1 MGEEETKKDEQKVA
15 FHRLFAFADGRDV
28 ALMAVGTVSAV
39 GNGISMPIMTLIFGQ
54 LIDAFGYADNATVV
68 HQVNQ
73 VVVKF
78 VYLGLG
84 TGLAALLEVSC
95 WMVSGERQAARI
107 RALYLEVILRQDI
120 AFFDKEMTTGE
131 AVERMSGDTL
141 FIQDAI
147 GEKVGKFIQ
156 LLSTFFGG
164 FIIAFTKGW
173 LLSLVMLSSLPP
185 IAIAGA
191 VMSWMITKLS
201 SRGQAAYS
209 DAGNVV
215 EQTIGSIRT
224 VVSFTGED
232 RAVEQYNK
240 SINTAYRSS
249 MEEGVASGL
258 GMGAV
263 FMVIFCSYGL
273 STWYGAKLIIDKGYS
288 GGVVINVM
296 LAIMVGGM
304 SLGEASP
311 CISAFAAGRAAAYR
325 MFETIKRQPEID
337 ANDTSGIVLEDVNGE
352 IELKDVCFSYPT
364 RPEQLVFNGLS
375 LRVPSGTTMAIVG
388 ESGSGKSTVI
398 SLVERFYDP
407 QAGEVLIDGINL
419 KKLRLRHIRE
429 KIGLV
434 SQEPV
439 LFTATIKENIAYG
452 KEGATLEEIKRAT
465 ELANAARFIDKLP
478 NGLDTAVGE
487 HGTQLSGGQKQRI
500 AIARAILKDPKI
512 LLLDEATSALDTE
525 SERIVQEALSRIMSQ
540 RTTIVVAHRL
550 STVRNADTITVLHE
564 GRVVE
569 QGPHSTLVNDPNGA
583 YSQLIRLQEL
593 RKEGDEEPSNDHGRL
608 SSHNDAATKSMS
620 KSFRRTSLS
629 RSISRGSSLGRSR
642 SSRRSFTTGFGL
654 PGSIEIQDGESGVD
668 EGNQGQLEPRRD
680 VPIKRLV
687 YLNKPEAPVLLI
699 GSVAAAVH
707 GVLFPVFSI
716 LISSA
721 IKTFYQPP
729 HELRKQARFWALMYT
744 VLGIVALLSVPVQF
758 FFFGVAGGKLVE
770 RIRSLSFRKVVHQEI
785 SWFDEP
791 SNSSGVIGARLSV
804 DAATVRSLV
813 GDNLALMVQNLST
826 VTAGFLIA
834 IIANWELSLVII
846 VVIPLVGLQGYAQI
860 KFLKGFSADAKA
872 MYEQASQVASDAISS
887 IRTVASFSAE
897 KRMMAAYREKCE
909 APMKHGIRQGLA
921 SGFGFGLSFM
931 TLYFTYAL
939 CFYVGARFVKDGKA
953 TFTEVFRVFFALTMA
968 SLSVSQTSALGPDST
983 KAKDSVAS
991 IFAILDRKSSIDSG
1005 SDEGMILD
1013 NVKGTIELQHVS
1025 FKYPSRPD
1033 VQIFRD
1039 LCLTIHSGKTV
1050 ALVGESGSGK
1060 STAIALLERFYDPD
1074 SGSVLLDGVDIKTL
1088 KVRWLRQQMGLVS
1101 QEPVLFND
1109 TIRANIAYGKEGE
1122 VSEKEIVAAA
1132 EIANAHQFISGLPQ
1146 GYDTTVGERGIQLSG
1161 GQKQRVAIARAILKD
1176 PRMLLLDEAT
1186 SALDAES
1193 EHAVQEALDRAVVGR
1208 STLIVAHRLSTIKG
1222 ADTIAVL
1229 KNGGI
1234 VEKGRHEALIDRKDG
1249 VYASLYSVSPSGRYR
1264 GVLEC
1269 RLWGLSC
1276 SDASD
1281 WCQRVSSAVEA
1292 LLAITLWPQQEQQLL
1307 RFPTPSLVT
1316 LPRSPSGKPRVEIR
1330 VMVKDTEYYDILGV
1344 SVDASAAEIK
1354 KAYYLKARV
1363 VHPDKNLGDPQ
1374 AAHNFQVLGEAY
1386 QVLGDPAKREEYDK
1400 HGKEGVPQDSMIDP
1414 AAVFGMLFG
1423 SDFFEDYVGQL
1434 ALATIASVEIEEE
1447 SQVPEIRKQRVHE
1460 KIKELQ
1466 KEREQKL
1473 VEILKDRLHLYVSGQ
1488 IEEFVNWAN
1497 TEASRLS
1504 QAAFGEAML
1513 HTIGYIYARQAARE
1527 IGKSKRYMGMP
1538 FIAEWVRNKGHH
1550 IKSQVNAASGAVAL
1564 IQLQGGMQKLEA
1576 GEDEDIMKHFEEKKD
1591 AMLNSLWKINVLDIE
1606 STLLHVCQ
1614 AVLRDNSV
1622 SKDVLKLR
1630 AKALKKLGTIFQV
1643 SEMYR

>member
-1 MGEEETKKDEQKVA
+1 MGEEERKKDEQKVA

-54 LIDAFGYADNATVV
+54 IIDAFGYADNSTVS
-68 HQVNQ
+68 HQVNK

-78 VYLGLG
+78 VYLALG

-95 WMVSGERQAARI
+95 WMVTGERQAARI
-107 RALYLEVILRQDI
+107 RALYLETILRQDV

-141 FIQDAI
+141 LIQDAI
-147 GEKVGKFIQ
+147 GEKVGKFVQ

-164 FIIAFTKGW
+164 FIIAFAKGW

-191 VMSWMITKLS
+191 VMSWMIAKLS

-209 DAGNVV
+209 EAGNVV

-232 RAVEQYNK
+232 RAVELYNK

-249 MEEGVASGL
+249 MQEGVASGL

-263 FMVIFCSYGL
+263 FMVVFSSYGL

-296 LAIMVGGM
+296 FAIMVGGM
-304 SLGEASP
+304 SLGQTSP
-311 CISAFAAGRAAAYR
+311 CVSAFAAGRAAAYR

-352 IELKDVCFSYPT
+352 IELKDVYFSYPT

-407 QAGEVLIDGINL
+407 QAGEVLIDGVNL

-550 STVRNADTITVLHE
+550 STVRNANTITVLHE

-569 QGPHSTLVNDPNGA
+569 QAGPHSTLVNDPNGA
-583 YSQLIRLQEL
+583 YCQLIRLQEL
-593 RKEGDEEPSNDHGRL
+593 RQEGDEEPSNDHGRL
-608 SSHNDAATKSMS
+608 SSNNDAATKSMS

-629 RSISRGSSLGRSR
+629 RSISRGSSLGRS
-642 SSRRSFTTGFGL
+642 SRLSFTTGFGL
-654 PGSIEIQDGESGVD
+654 PGSIEIQDGESRAD

-707 GVLFPVFSI
+707 GVLFPIFAI

-729 HELRKQARFWALMYT
+729 HELRKNARFWALMYT
-744 VLGIVALLSVPVQF
+744 VLGIVALLSVPIQF

-770 RIRSLSFRKVVHQEI
+770 RIRSLSFKKVVHQEI

-813 GDNLALMVQNLST
+813 GDNLALLVQNLST
-826 VTAGFLIA
+826 VIAGFLIA

-897 KRMMAAYREKCE
+897 KRMMDAYRKKCE
-909 APMKHGIRQGLA
+909 APMKHGIRQGLV
-921 SGFGFGLSFM
+921 SGLGFGFSFM

-991 IFAILDRKSSIDSG
+991 IFAILDRKSSIDSS

-1060 STAIALLERFYDPD
+1060 STAVALLERFYDPD
-1074 SGSVLLDGVDIKTL
+1074 SGSVLLDGVDIKKV

-1122 VSEKEIVAAA
+1122 ASEKEIVAAA

-1146 GYDTTVGERGIQLSG
+1146 GYNTTVGERGIQLSG
-1161 GQKQRVAIARAILKD
+1161 GQKQRVAIARAMLKD
-1176 PRMLLLDEAT
+1176 PRILLLDEAT

-1229 KNGGI
+1229 KNGVI
-1234 VEKGRHEALIDRKDG
+1234 VEKGRHEALINRKDG
-1249 VYASLYSVSPSGRYR
+1249 VYASL
-1264 GVLEC
+1264 
-1269 RLWGLSC
+1269 
-1276 SDASD
+1276 
-1281 WCQRVSSAVEA
+1281 
-1292 LLAITLWPQQEQQLL
+1292 
-1307 RFPTPSLVT
+1307 
-1316 LPRSPSGKPRVEIR
+1316 
-1330 VMVKDTEYYDILGV
+1330 
-1344 SVDASAAEIK
+1344 
-1354 KAYYLKARV
+1354 
-1363 VHPDKNLGDPQ
+1363 
-1374 AAHNFQVLGEAY
+1374 
-1386 QVLGDPAKREEYDK
+1386 
-1400 HGKEGVPQDSMIDP
+1400 
-1414 AAVFGMLFG
+1414 
-1423 SDFFEDYVGQL
+1423 
-1434 ALATIASVEIEEE
+1434 
-1447 SQVPEIRKQRVHE
+1447 
-1460 KIKELQ
+1460 
-1466 KEREQKL
+1466 
-1473 VEILKDRLHLYVSGQ
+1473 
-1488 IEEFVNWAN
+1488 
-1497 TEASRLS
+1497 
-1504 QAAFGEAML
+1504 
-1513 HTIGYIYARQAARE
+1513 
-1527 IGKSKRYMGMP
+1527 
-1538 FIAEWVRNKGHH
+1538 
-1550 IKSQVNAASGAVAL
+1550 VAL
-1564 IQLQGGMQKLEA
+1564 YMSS
-1576 GEDEDIMKHFEEKKD
+1576 
-1591 AMLNSLWKINVLDIE
+1591 N
-1606 STLLHVCQ
+1606 
-1614 AVLRDNSV
+1614 
-1622 SKDVLKLR
+1622 
-1630 AKALKKLGTIFQV
+1630 
-1643 SEMYR
+1643 

>member
-1 MGEEETKKDEQKVA
+1 
-15 FHRLFAFADGRDV
+15 
-28 ALMAVGTVSAV
+28 
-39 GNGISMPIMTLIFGQ
+39 
-54 LIDAFGYADNATVV
+54 
-68 HQVNQ
+68 
-73 VVVKF
+73 
-78 VYLGLG
+78 
-84 TGLAALLEVSC
+84 
-95 WMVSGERQAARI
+95 MVSGERQAARI
-107 RALYLEVILRQDI
+107 RALYLETILRQDI

-141 FIQDAI
+141 LIQDAI
-147 GEKVGKFIQ
+147 GEKFVQ
-156 LLSTFFGG
+156 LLATFFGG
-164 FIIAFTKGW
+164 FIIAFAKGW
-173 LLSLVMLSSLPP
+173 LLALVMLSCLPP

-191 VMSWMITKLS
+191 VMSWMIAKLS
-201 SRGQAAYS
+201 SRGQVAYS
-209 DAGNVV
+209 EAGNVV

-224 VVSFTGED
+224 VVDAGRCRLWLRHGFRLHGYLLQLWP
-232 RAVEQYNK
+232 VHMNK
-240 SINTAYRSS
+240 AMNSRR
-249 MEEGVASGL
+249 
-258 GMGAV
+258 
-263 FMVIFCSYGL
+263 
-273 STWYGAKLIIDKGYS
+273 
-288 GGVVINVM
+288 
-296 LAIMVGGM
+296 
-304 SLGEASP
+304 SLGETSP

-337 ANDTSGIVLEDVNGE
+337 ANDTSGVVLEDVNGE
-352 IELKDVCFSYPT
+352 IELKDVYFSYPT

-419 KKLRLRHIRE
+419 KKLRLRHIRG

-478 NGLDTAVGE
+478 NVSGGLDTAVGE

-540 RTTIVVAHRL
+540 ITTIVVAHRL

-593 RKEGDEEPSNDHGRL
+593 RQEGEEEPSDDHGRL
-608 SSHNDAATKSMS
+608 SSNNDAATKSAS

-629 RSISRGSSLGRSR
+629 RSISRGSSFGR

-654 PGSIEIQDGESGVD
+654 PGSIEIQDEESGVD
-668 EGNQGQLEPRRD
+668 GGKQGQLEPRRD

-687 YLNKPEAPVLLI
+687 YLNKPEAPVLFI

-707 GVLFPVFSI
+707 GVLFPIFSI

-721 IKTFYQPP
+721 IKTFFQPP
-729 HELRKQARFWALMYT
+729 HELRKHARFWALMYT
-744 VLGIVALLSVPVQF
+744 VLGIVALLSVPIQY

-770 RIRSLSFRKVVHQEI
+770 RIRSLSFKKVVHQEI

-791 SNSSGVIGARLSV
+791 SNSRSSLATLSYFVLELKHGFCSSQSASVLQWCNRCKAISRCCDCSEFGGRQPGLDGAEPVNSHRRIPDRHHRKLETDFGDYSRHSIGRSSRIRSDQVPQGVQCRCQGNNQLRCVLASSARNH
-804 DAATVRSLV
+804 TENPR
-813 GDNLALMVQNLST
+813 
-826 VTAGFLIA
+826 
-834 IIANWELSLVII
+834 
-846 VVIPLVGLQGYAQI
+846 LQ
-860 KFLKGFSADAKA
+860 A

-887 IRTVASFSAE
+887 IRT
-897 KRMMAAYREKCE
+897 
-909 APMKHGIRQGLA
+909 
-921 SGFGFGLSFM
+921 
-931 TLYFTYAL
+931 
-939 CFYVGARFVKDGKA
+939 
-953 TFTEVFRVFFALTMA
+953 VFFALTMA

-991 IFAILDRKSSIDSG
+991 IFAILDRKSSIDSS

-1033 VQIFRD
+1033 
-1039 LCLTIHSGKTV
+1039 
-1050 ALVGESGSGK
+1050 SGSGK

-1074 SGSVLLDGVDIKTL
+1074 SGSVLLDGVDIKEL

-1176 PRMLLLDEAT
+1176 PRILLLDEAT

-1193 EHAVQEALDRAVVGR
+1193 EHAVQEALDRAAVGR

-1229 KNGGI
+1229 KNGVI

-1249 VYASLYSVSPSGRYR
+1249 VYASL
-1264 GVLEC
+1264 
-1269 RLWGLSC
+1269 
-1276 SDASD
+1276 
-1281 WCQRVSSAVEA
+1281 
-1292 LLAITLWPQQEQQLL
+1292 
-1307 RFPTPSLVT
+1307 
-1316 LPRSPSGKPRVEIR
+1316 
-1330 VMVKDTEYYDILGV
+1330 
-1344 SVDASAAEIK
+1344 
-1354 KAYYLKARV
+1354 
-1363 VHPDKNLGDPQ
+1363 
-1374 AAHNFQVLGEAY
+1374 
-1386 QVLGDPAKREEYDK
+1386 
-1400 HGKEGVPQDSMIDP
+1400 
-1414 AAVFGMLFG
+1414 
-1423 SDFFEDYVGQL
+1423 L
-1434 ALATIASVEIEEE
+1434 AL
-1447 SQVPEIRKQRVHE
+1447 
-1460 KIKELQ
+1460 
-1466 KEREQKL
+1466 
-1473 VEILKDRLHLYVSGQ
+1473 
-1488 IEEFVNWAN
+1488 
-1497 TEASRLS
+1497 
-1504 QAAFGEAML
+1504 
-1513 HTIGYIYARQAARE
+1513 
-1527 IGKSKRYMGMP
+1527 YMSS
-1538 FIAEWVRNKGHH
+1538 N
-1550 IKSQVNAASGAVAL
+1550 
-1564 IQLQGGMQKLEA
+1564 
-1576 GEDEDIMKHFEEKKD
+1576 
-1591 AMLNSLWKINVLDIE
+1591 
-1606 STLLHVCQ
+1606 
-1614 AVLRDNSV
+1614 
-1622 SKDVLKLR
+1622 
-1630 AKALKKLGTIFQV
+1630 
-1643 SEMYR
+1643 

>member
-1 MGEEETKKDEQKVA
+1 MGEKERKKDEQKVA
-15 FHRLFAFADGRDV
+15 FHRLFAFADSRDV
-28 ALMAVGTVSAV
+28 ALMAIGTVSAV
-39 GNGISMPIMTLIFGQ
+39 GNGVSMPIMTLIFGE
-54 LIDAFGYADNATVV
+54 LIDAFGYADNSTVL
-68 HQVNQ
+68 HQVN
-73 VVVKF
+73 KF
-78 VYLGLG
+78 V
-84 TGLAALLEVSC
+84 
-95 WMVSGERQAARI
+95 
-107 RALYLEVILRQDI
+107 
-120 AFFDKEMTTGE
+120 
-131 AVERMSGDTL
+131 
-141 FIQDAI
+141 
-147 GEKVGKFIQ
+147 Q

-164 FIIAFTKGW
+164 FIIAFAKGW
-173 LLSLVMLSSLPP
+173 LLALVMLSCLPP

-191 VMSWMITKLS
+191 VMSWMIAKLS
-201 SRGQAAYS
+201 SRGQVAYS
-209 DAGNVV
+209 EAGNVV
-215 EQTIGSIRT
+215 EQAIGSIRT
-224 VVSFTGED
+224 VVDAGRCRLWLRHGFRLHGYLLQLWP
-232 RAVEQYNK
+232 VHMNK
-240 SINTAYRSS
+240 AMNSRR
-249 MEEGVASGL
+249 
-258 GMGAV
+258 
-263 FMVIFCSYGL
+263 
-273 STWYGAKLIIDKGYS
+273 
-288 GGVVINVM
+288 
-296 LAIMVGGM
+296 
-304 SLGEASP
+304 SLGETSP

-337 ANDTSGIVLEDVNGE
+337 ANDTSGVVLEDVNGE
-352 IELKDVCFSYPT
+352 IELKDVYFSYPT

-419 KKLRLRHIRE
+419 KKLRLRHIRG

-478 NGLDTAVGE
+478 NVSGGLDTAVGE

-540 RTTIVVAHRL
+540 ITTIVVAHRL

-593 RKEGDEEPSNDHGRL
+593 RQEGEEEPSDDHGRL
-608 SSHNDAATKSMS
+608 SSNNDAATKSAS

-629 RSISRGSSLGRSR
+629 RSISRGSSFGR

-654 PGSIEIQDGESGVD
+654 PGSIEIQDEESGVD
-668 EGNQGQLEPRRD
+668 GGKQGQLEPRRD

-687 YLNKPEAPVLLI
+687 YLNKPEAPVLFI

-707 GVLFPVFSI
+707 GVLFPIFSI

-721 IKTFYQPP
+721 IKTFFQPP
-729 HELRKQARFWALMYT
+729 HELRKNARFWALMYT
-744 VLGIVALLSVPVQF
+744 VLGIVALLSVPIQY

-770 RIRSLSFRKVVHQEI
+770 RIRSLSFKKVVHQEI

-791 SNSSGVIGARLSV
+791 SNSRSSLATLSYFVLELKHGFCSSQSSSVLQWCNRCKAISRCCDCSEFGGRQPGLDGAEPVNSHRRIPDRHHRKLETDFGDYSRHSIGRSSRIRSDQVPQGVQCRCQGNNQLRCVLASSARNH
-804 DAATVRSLV
+804 TENPR
-813 GDNLALMVQNLST
+813 
-826 VTAGFLIA
+826 
-834 IIANWELSLVII
+834 
-846 VVIPLVGLQGYAQI
+846 LQ
-860 KFLKGFSADAKA
+860 A

-887 IRTVASFSAE
+887 IRT
-897 KRMMAAYREKCE
+897 
-909 APMKHGIRQGLA
+909 
-921 SGFGFGLSFM
+921 
-931 TLYFTYAL
+931 
-939 CFYVGARFVKDGKA
+939 
-953 TFTEVFRVFFALTMA
+953 VFFALTMA

-991 IFAILDRKSSIDSG
+991 IFAILDRKSSIDSS

-1033 VQIFRD
+1033 
-1039 LCLTIHSGKTV
+1039 
-1050 ALVGESGSGK
+1050 SGSGK

-1074 SGSVLLDGVDIKTL
+1074 SGSVLLDGVDIKEL

-1122 VSEKEIVAAA
+1122 VSEKEIVAAV

-1176 PRMLLLDEAT
+1176 PRILLLDEAT

-1193 EHAVQEALDRAVVGR
+1193 EHAVQEALDRAAVGR

-1229 KNGGI
+1229 KNGVI

-1249 VYASLYSVSPSGRYR
+1249 VYASL
-1264 GVLEC
+1264 
-1269 RLWGLSC
+1269 
-1276 SDASD
+1276 
-1281 WCQRVSSAVEA
+1281 
-1292 LLAITLWPQQEQQLL
+1292 
-1307 RFPTPSLVT
+1307 
-1316 LPRSPSGKPRVEIR
+1316 
-1330 VMVKDTEYYDILGV
+1330 
-1344 SVDASAAEIK
+1344 
-1354 KAYYLKARV
+1354 
-1363 VHPDKNLGDPQ
+1363 
-1374 AAHNFQVLGEAY
+1374 
-1386 QVLGDPAKREEYDK
+1386 
-1400 HGKEGVPQDSMIDP
+1400 
-1414 AAVFGMLFG
+1414 
-1423 SDFFEDYVGQL
+1423 L
-1434 ALATIASVEIEEE
+1434 AL
-1447 SQVPEIRKQRVHE
+1447 
-1460 KIKELQ
+1460 
-1466 KEREQKL
+1466 
-1473 VEILKDRLHLYVSGQ
+1473 
-1488 IEEFVNWAN
+1488 
-1497 TEASRLS
+1497 
-1504 QAAFGEAML
+1504 
-1513 HTIGYIYARQAARE
+1513 
-1527 IGKSKRYMGMP
+1527 YMSS
-1538 FIAEWVRNKGHH
+1538 N
-1550 IKSQVNAASGAVAL
+1550 
-1564 IQLQGGMQKLEA
+1564 
-1576 GEDEDIMKHFEEKKD
+1576 
-1591 AMLNSLWKINVLDIE
+1591 
-1606 STLLHVCQ
+1606 
-1614 AVLRDNSV
+1614 
-1622 SKDVLKLR
+1622 
-1630 AKALKKLGTIFQV
+1630 
-1643 SEMYR
+1643 

>member
-1 MGEEETKKDEQKVA
+1 
-15 FHRLFAFADGRDV
+15 
-28 ALMAVGTVSAV
+28 
-39 GNGISMPIMTLIFGQ
+39 
-54 LIDAFGYADNATVV
+54 
-68 HQVNQ
+68 
-73 VVVKF
+73 
-78 VYLGLG
+78 
-84 TGLAALLEVSC
+84 
-95 WMVSGERQAARI
+95 MVSGERQAARI
-107 RALYLEVILRQDI
+107 RALYLETILRQDI

-141 FIQDAI
+141 LIQDAI
-147 GEKVGKFIQ
+147 GEKFVQ

-164 FIIAFTKGW
+164 FIIAFAKGW
-173 LLSLVMLSSLPP
+173 LLALVMLSCLPP

-191 VMSWMITKLS
+191 VMSWMIAKLS
-201 SRGQAAYS
+201 SRGQVAYS
-209 DAGNVV
+209 EAGNVV
-215 EQTIGSIRT
+215 EQAIGSIRT
-224 VVSFTGED
+224 VVDAGRCRLWLRHGFRLHGYLLQLWP
-232 RAVEQYNK
+232 VHMNK
-240 SINTAYRSS
+240 AMNSRR
-249 MEEGVASGL
+249 
-258 GMGAV
+258 
-263 FMVIFCSYGL
+263 
-273 STWYGAKLIIDKGYS
+273 
-288 GGVVINVM
+288 
-296 LAIMVGGM
+296 
-304 SLGEASP
+304 SLGETSP

-337 ANDTSGIVLEDVNGE
+337 ANDTSGVVLEDVNGE
-352 IELKDVCFSYPT
+352 IELKDVYFSYPT

-419 KKLRLRHIRE
+419 KKLRLRHIRG

-478 NGLDTAVGE
+478 NVSGGLDTAVGE

-540 RTTIVVAHRL
+540 ITTIVVAHRL

-593 RKEGDEEPSNDHGRL
+593 RQEGEEEPSDDHGRL
-608 SSHNDAATKSMS
+608 SSNNDAATKSAS

-629 RSISRGSSLGRSR
+629 RSISRGSSFGR

-654 PGSIEIQDGESGVD
+654 PGSIEIQDEESGVD
-668 EGNQGQLEPRRD
+668 GGKQGQLEPRRD

-687 YLNKPEAPVLLI
+687 YLNKPEAPVLFI

-707 GVLFPVFSI
+707 GVLFPIFSI

-721 IKTFYQPP
+721 IKTFFQPP
-729 HELRKQARFWALMYT
+729 HELRKNARFWALMYT
-744 VLGIVALLSVPVQF
+744 VLGIVALLSVPIQY

-770 RIRSLSFRKVVHQEI
+770 RIRSLSFKKVVHQEI

-791 SNSSGVIGARLSV
+791 SNSRSSLATLSYFVLELKHGFCSSQSSSVLQWCNRCKAISRCCDCSEFGGRQPGLDGAEPVNSHRRIPDRHHRKLETDFGDYSRHSIGRSSRIRSDQVPQGVQCRCQGNNQLRCVLASSARNH
-804 DAATVRSLV
+804 TENPR
-813 GDNLALMVQNLST
+813 
-826 VTAGFLIA
+826 
-834 IIANWELSLVII
+834 
-846 VVIPLVGLQGYAQI
+846 LQ
-860 KFLKGFSADAKA
+860 A

-887 IRTVASFSAE
+887 IRT
-897 KRMMAAYREKCE
+897 
-909 APMKHGIRQGLA
+909 
-921 SGFGFGLSFM
+921 
-931 TLYFTYAL
+931 
-939 CFYVGARFVKDGKA
+939 
-953 TFTEVFRVFFALTMA
+953 VFFALTMA

-991 IFAILDRKSSIDSG
+991 IFAILDRKSSIDSS

-1033 VQIFRD
+1033 
-1039 LCLTIHSGKTV
+1039 
-1050 ALVGESGSGK
+1050 SGSGK

-1074 SGSVLLDGVDIKTL
+1074 SGSVLLDGVDIKEL

-1122 VSEKEIVAAA
+1122 VSEKEIVAAV

-1176 PRMLLLDEAT
+1176 PRILLLDEAT

-1193 EHAVQEALDRAVVGR
+1193 EHAVQEALDRAAVGR

-1229 KNGGI
+1229 KNGVI

-1249 VYASLYSVSPSGRYR
+1249 VYASL
-1264 GVLEC
+1264 
-1269 RLWGLSC
+1269 
-1276 SDASD
+1276 
-1281 WCQRVSSAVEA
+1281 
-1292 LLAITLWPQQEQQLL
+1292 
-1307 RFPTPSLVT
+1307 
-1316 LPRSPSGKPRVEIR
+1316 
-1330 VMVKDTEYYDILGV
+1330 
-1344 SVDASAAEIK
+1344 
-1354 KAYYLKARV
+1354 
-1363 VHPDKNLGDPQ
+1363 
-1374 AAHNFQVLGEAY
+1374 
-1386 QVLGDPAKREEYDK
+1386 
-1400 HGKEGVPQDSMIDP
+1400 
-1414 AAVFGMLFG
+1414 
-1423 SDFFEDYVGQL
+1423 L
-1434 ALATIASVEIEEE
+1434 AL
-1447 SQVPEIRKQRVHE
+1447 
-1460 KIKELQ
+1460 
-1466 KEREQKL
+1466 
-1473 VEILKDRLHLYVSGQ
+1473 
-1488 IEEFVNWAN
+1488 
-1497 TEASRLS
+1497 
-1504 QAAFGEAML
+1504 
-1513 HTIGYIYARQAARE
+1513 
-1527 IGKSKRYMGMP
+1527 YMSS
-1538 FIAEWVRNKGHH
+1538 N
-1550 IKSQVNAASGAVAL
+1550 
-1564 IQLQGGMQKLEA
+1564 
-1576 GEDEDIMKHFEEKKD
+1576 
-1591 AMLNSLWKINVLDIE
+1591 
-1606 STLLHVCQ
+1606 
-1614 AVLRDNSV
+1614 
-1622 SKDVLKLR
+1622 
-1630 AKALKKLGTIFQV
+1630 
-1643 SEMYR
+1643 

>member
-1 MGEEETKKDEQKVA
+1 MGQKERKKDEQKVA
-15 FHRLFAFADGRDV
+15 FHRLFAFADSRDV
-28 ALMAVGTVSAV
+28 ALMAIGTVSAV
-39 GNGISMPIMTLIFGQ
+39 GNGVSMPIMTLIFGE
-54 LIDAFGYADNATVV
+54 LIDAFGYADNSTVL
-68 HQVNQ
+68 HQVN
-73 VVVKF
+73 KF
-78 VYLGLG
+78 V
-84 TGLAALLEVSC
+84 
-95 WMVSGERQAARI
+95 
-107 RALYLEVILRQDI
+107 
-120 AFFDKEMTTGE
+120 
-131 AVERMSGDTL
+131 
-141 FIQDAI
+141 
-147 GEKVGKFIQ
+147 Q

-164 FIIAFTKGW
+164 FIIAFAKGW
-173 LLSLVMLSSLPP
+173 LLALVMLSCLPP

-191 VMSWMITKLS
+191 VMSWMIAKLS
-201 SRGQAAYS
+201 SRGQVAYS
-209 DAGNVV
+209 EAGNVV
-215 EQTIGSIRT
+215 EQAIGSIRT
-224 VVSFTGED
+224 VVDAGRCRLWLRHGFRLHGYLLQLWP
-232 RAVEQYNK
+232 VHMNK
-240 SINTAYRSS
+240 AMNSRR
-249 MEEGVASGL
+249 
-258 GMGAV
+258 
-263 FMVIFCSYGL
+263 
-273 STWYGAKLIIDKGYS
+273 
-288 GGVVINVM
+288 
-296 LAIMVGGM
+296 
-304 SLGEASP
+304 SLGETSP

-337 ANDTSGIVLEDVNGE
+337 ANDTSGVVLEDVNGE
-352 IELKDVCFSYPT
+352 IELKDVYFSYPT

-419 KKLRLRHIRE
+419 KKLRLRHIRG

-478 NGLDTAVGE
+478 NVSGGLDTAVGE

-540 RTTIVVAHRL
+540 ITTIVVAHRL

-593 RKEGDEEPSNDHGRL
+593 RQEGEEEPSDDHGRL
-608 SSHNDAATKSMS
+608 SSNNDAATKSAS

-629 RSISRGSSLGRSR
+629 RSISRGSSFGR

-654 PGSIEIQDGESGVD
+654 PGSIEIQDEESGVD
-668 EGNQGQLEPRRD
+668 GGKQGQLEPRRD

-687 YLNKPEAPVLLI
+687 YLNKPEAPVLFI

-707 GVLFPVFSI
+707 GVLFPIFSI

-721 IKTFYQPP
+721 IKTFFQPP
-729 HELRKQARFWALMYT
+729 HELRKNARFWALMYT
-744 VLGIVALLSVPVQF
+744 VLGIVALLSVPIQY

-770 RIRSLSFRKVVHQEI
+770 RIRSLSFKKVVHQEI

-791 SNSSGVIGARLSV
+791 SNSRSSLATLSYFVLELKHGFCSSQSSSVLQWCNRCKAISRCCDCSEFGGRQPGLDGAEPVNSHRRIPDRHHRKLETDFGDYSRHSIGRSSRIRSDQVPQGVQCRCQGNNQLRCVLASSARNH
-804 DAATVRSLV
+804 TENPR
-813 GDNLALMVQNLST
+813 
-826 VTAGFLIA
+826 
-834 IIANWELSLVII
+834 
-846 VVIPLVGLQGYAQI
+846 LQ
-860 KFLKGFSADAKA
+860 A

-897 KRMMAAYREKCE
+897 KRMMDAYRSKCE
-909 APMKHGIRQGLA
+909 APMKQGIRQGLA
-921 SGFGFGLSFM
+921 SGLGFGFSFM

-939 CFYVGARFVKDGKA
+939 CFYVGARFVKDGTA

-991 IFAILDRKSSIDSG
+991 IFAILDRKSSIDSS

-1033 VQIFRD
+1033 
-1039 LCLTIHSGKTV
+1039 
-1050 ALVGESGSGK
+1050 SGSGK

-1074 SGSVLLDGVDIKTL
+1074 SGSVLLDGVDIKEL

-1122 VSEKEIVAAA
+1122 VSEKEIVAAV

-1176 PRMLLLDEAT
+1176 PRILLLDEAT

-1193 EHAVQEALDRAVVGR
+1193 EHAVQEALDRAAVGR

-1229 KNGGI
+1229 KNGVI

-1249 VYASLYSVSPSGRYR
+1249 VYASL
-1264 GVLEC
+1264 
-1269 RLWGLSC
+1269 
-1276 SDASD
+1276 
-1281 WCQRVSSAVEA
+1281 
-1292 LLAITLWPQQEQQLL
+1292 
-1307 RFPTPSLVT
+1307 
-1316 LPRSPSGKPRVEIR
+1316 
-1330 VMVKDTEYYDILGV
+1330 
-1344 SVDASAAEIK
+1344 
-1354 KAYYLKARV
+1354 
-1363 VHPDKNLGDPQ
+1363 
-1374 AAHNFQVLGEAY
+1374 
-1386 QVLGDPAKREEYDK
+1386 
-1400 HGKEGVPQDSMIDP
+1400 
-1414 AAVFGMLFG
+1414 
-1423 SDFFEDYVGQL
+1423 L
-1434 ALATIASVEIEEE
+1434 AL
-1447 SQVPEIRKQRVHE
+1447 
-1460 KIKELQ
+1460 
-1466 KEREQKL
+1466 
-1473 VEILKDRLHLYVSGQ
+1473 
-1488 IEEFVNWAN
+1488 
-1497 TEASRLS
+1497 
-1504 QAAFGEAML
+1504 
-1513 HTIGYIYARQAARE
+1513 
-1527 IGKSKRYMGMP
+1527 YMSS
-1538 FIAEWVRNKGHH
+1538 N
-1550 IKSQVNAASGAVAL
+1550 
-1564 IQLQGGMQKLEA
+1564 
-1576 GEDEDIMKHFEEKKD
+1576 
-1591 AMLNSLWKINVLDIE
+1591 
-1606 STLLHVCQ
+1606 
-1614 AVLRDNSV
+1614 
-1622 SKDVLKLR
+1622 
-1630 AKALKKLGTIFQV
+1630 
-1643 SEMYR
+1643 

>member
-1 MGEEETKKDEQKVA
+1 MGQKERKKDEQKVA
-15 FHRLFAFADGRDV
+15 FHRLFAFADSRDV
-28 ALMAVGTVSAV
+28 ALMAIGTVSAV
-39 GNGISMPIMTLIFGQ
+39 GNGVSMPIMTLIFGE
-54 LIDAFGYADNATVV
+54 LIDAFGYADNSTVL
-68 HQVNQ
+68 HQVNK
-73 VVVKF
+73 VVLKF
-78 VYLGLG
+78 VYLALG

-95 WMVSGERQAARI
+95 WMVTGERQAARI
-107 RALYLEVILRQDI
+107 RALYLETILRQDI

-141 FIQDAI
+141 LIQDAI
-147 GEKVGKFIQ
+147 GEKVGKFVQ

-164 FIIAFTKGW
+164 FIIAFAKGW
-173 LLSLVMLSSLPP
+173 LLALVMLSCLPP

-191 VMSWMITKLS
+191 VMSWMIAKLS
-201 SRGQAAYS
+201 SRGQVAYS
-209 DAGNVV
+209 EAGNVV

-224 VVSFTGED
+224 VASFTGED
-232 RAVEQYNK
+232 RAVELYNK
-240 SINTAYRSS
+240 SINSAYRSS
-249 MEEGVASGL
+249 MQEGVASGF
-258 GMGAV
+258 GMGSV

-296 LAIMVGGM
+296 IAIMVGGM
-304 SLGEASP
+304 SLGETSP

-337 ANDTSGIVLEDVNGE
+337 ANDTSGVVLEDVNGE
-352 IELKDVCFSYPT
+352 IELKDVYFSYPT

-419 KKLRLRHIRE
+419 KKLRLRHIRG

-540 RTTIVVAHRL
+540 ITTIVVAHRL

-593 RKEGDEEPSNDHGRL
+593 RQEGEEEPSDDHGRL
-608 SSHNDAATKSMS
+608 SSNNDAATKSAS

-629 RSISRGSSLGRSR
+629 RSISRGSSFGR

-654 PGSIEIQDGESGVD
+654 PGSIEIQDEESGVD
-668 EGNQGQLEPRRD
+668 GGKQGQLEPRRD

-687 YLNKPEAPVLLI
+687 YLNKPEAPVLFI

-707 GVLFPVFSI
+707 GVLFPIFSI

-721 IKTFYQPP
+721 IKTFFQPP
-729 HELRKQARFWALMYT
+729 HELRKNARFWALMYT
-744 VLGIVALLSVPVQF
+744 VLGIVALLSVPIQY

-770 RIRSLSFRKVVHQEI
+770 RIRSLSFKKVVHQEI

-826 VTAGFLIA
+826 VIAGFLIA
-834 IIANWELSLVII
+834 IIANWKLTLVII

-897 KRMMAAYREKCE
+897 KRMMDAYRSKCE
-909 APMKHGIRQGLA
+909 APMKQGIRQGLA
-921 SGFGFGLSFM
+921 SGLGFGFSFM

-939 CFYVGARFVKDGKA
+939 CFYVGARFVKDGTA

-991 IFAILDRKSSIDSG
+991 IFAILDRKSSIDSS

-1033 VQIFRD
+1033 VQIFRN

-1074 SGSVLLDGVDIKTL
+1074 SGSVLLDGVDIKEL

-1122 VSEKEIVAAA
+1122 VSEKEIVAAV

-1176 PRMLLLDEAT
+1176 PRILLLDEAT

-1193 EHAVQEALDRAVVGR
+1193 EHAVQEALDRAAVGR

-1229 KNGGI
+1229 KNGVI

-1249 VYASLYSVSPSGRYR
+1249 VYASL
-1264 GVLEC
+1264 
-1269 RLWGLSC
+1269 
-1276 SDASD
+1276 
-1281 WCQRVSSAVEA
+1281 
-1292 LLAITLWPQQEQQLL
+1292 
-1307 RFPTPSLVT
+1307 
-1316 LPRSPSGKPRVEIR
+1316 
-1330 VMVKDTEYYDILGV
+1330 
-1344 SVDASAAEIK
+1344 
-1354 KAYYLKARV
+1354 
-1363 VHPDKNLGDPQ
+1363 
-1374 AAHNFQVLGEAY
+1374 
-1386 QVLGDPAKREEYDK
+1386 
-1400 HGKEGVPQDSMIDP
+1400 
-1414 AAVFGMLFG
+1414 
-1423 SDFFEDYVGQL
+1423 L
-1434 ALATIASVEIEEE
+1434 AL
-1447 SQVPEIRKQRVHE
+1447 
-1460 KIKELQ
+1460 
-1466 KEREQKL
+1466 
-1473 VEILKDRLHLYVSGQ
+1473 
-1488 IEEFVNWAN
+1488 
-1497 TEASRLS
+1497 
-1504 QAAFGEAML
+1504 
-1513 HTIGYIYARQAARE
+1513 
-1527 IGKSKRYMGMP
+1527 YMSS
-1538 FIAEWVRNKGHH
+1538 N
-1550 IKSQVNAASGAVAL
+1550 
-1564 IQLQGGMQKLEA
+1564 
-1576 GEDEDIMKHFEEKKD
+1576 
-1591 AMLNSLWKINVLDIE
+1591 
-1606 STLLHVCQ
+1606 
-1614 AVLRDNSV
+1614 
-1622 SKDVLKLR
+1622 
-1630 AKALKKLGTIFQV
+1630 
-1643 SEMYR
+1643 